1 MEGERKDRT
10 DPRLRRT
17 LVWFAIGAAVGV
29 LVPLSVSLVSHPKI
43 TVENLSVLYL
53 GSCSFDVSFDL
64 WKRDND
70 ELAVV
75 YQIFVNDVGDSALRI
90 QGTWR
95 RMGFGRSGTPCPRHL
110 GAHRRPAFRF
120 ESFRLTRTQT
130 SEYGCLGRDS
140 ADPQSRLSDAMPDL
154 DPCPFVK
161 PDRSCLVQTNPNM
174 KS

>member
-75 YQIFVNDVGDSALRI
+75 YQIFVNDVGRLGPANTRYLEANGFWPVRHTVSASPWCSPEASVSVRI
-90 QGTWR
+90 
-95 RMGFGRSGTPCPRHL
+95 L
-110 GAHRRPAFRF
+110 
-120 ESFRLTRTQT
+120 QT
-130 SEYGCLGRDS
+130 Y
-140 ADPQSRLSDAMPDL
+140 PYPD
-154 DPCPFVK
+154 
-161 PDRSCLVQTNPNM
+161 
-174 KS
+174 